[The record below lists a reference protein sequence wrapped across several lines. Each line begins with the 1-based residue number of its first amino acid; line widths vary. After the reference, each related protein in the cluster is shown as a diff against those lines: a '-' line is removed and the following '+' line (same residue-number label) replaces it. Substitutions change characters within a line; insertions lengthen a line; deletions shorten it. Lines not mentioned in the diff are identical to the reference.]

1 METKESLY
9 GKLLYSKDVGEMLLE
24 DLTTFDIFDMNQG
37 MIEDVDKHF
46 NRFFDMAKSLI
57 EHKYMAARRLCAYR
71 DHFSWKSKE
80 ISSLRYDIKY
90 LISGLYISS
99 YVRNY
104 NELEILR
111 SHWEKY
117 RYADCTVALD
127 SLQLRLKTI
136 FKEFNKIET
145 LIDVRLFAEYFNQYV
160 ITLVFEMVDL
170 SLSKLDS
177 TILSFR
183 SLNSF
188 EYFCNESEKQRRYYV
203 NELRRVKLYNQ
214 SMS

>member
-1 METKESLY
+1 METRESLY
-9 GKLLYSKDVGEMLLE
+9 GKLLYSKDVGEMMLE
-24 DLTTFDIFDMNQG
+24 DILNFDLFDMNQA
-37 MIEDVDKHF
+37 MIEDVNQHF
-46 NRFFDMAKSLI
+46 NRFFDMARSLI
-57 EHKYMAARRLCAYR
+57 EHKFLAARRLCAYR
-71 DHFSWKSKE
+71 DNFSWKSKE

-117 RYADCTVALD
+117 RYTDCTVTLD

-136 FKEFNKIET
+136 FNEFSKVET
-145 LIDVRLFAEYFNQYV
+145 LIDIPIFAEYFNQYV
-160 ITLVFEMVDL
+160 INLVFDMVDL

-177 TILSFR
+177 TIVSFR

-188 EYFCNESEKQRRYYV
+188 EYFCSESEKQRRYYV
-203 NELRRVKLYNQ
+203 NELRRVRLYNQ